1 MEVTFYGLLFPSR
14 GEAESPVALTSRF
27 GIRGSSS
34 AARLSPLRPR
44 WGAGAGAPER
54 VPAPGRSTLLQAAA
68 RGRCRG
74 QRARP
79 RVNSS
84 AQRSGGEMQLGAG
97 GRARPPPPTGAWQSP
112 QTRAADL
119 LLMRHGRGGH
129 RSGISVCRG
138 CSLGGWAHSSPGCL
152 GRERWGQRAV
162 CGQLV
167 PDPGGLSPLQDLA
180 GHREDRRARVTWG
193 HAALPGSDRPHG
205 TGSRGD
211 GAGQG
216 HDPTYFCICPGTS
229 LPGRGGLCT
238 WPSAGRTRPGRCS
251 RRSRRPAACG
261 AGWSSRGR
269 RRTGAARASSCTPC
283 RGRTPPPRSSLGR
296 NRGGGSASGRGTVP
310 RHRAGAHLGL
320 PPGPTGAAPRERCLQ
335 QHLDLLSA
343 AKEQVVGCGA
353 ELSANTYPSQRAGP
367 QISTS

>member
-1 MEVTFYGLLFPSR
+1 MFGSDILRTAIPQPRRGRIPRRTDEPLRHPRQLLGRPALAAASPLGCR
-14 GEAESPVALTSRF
+14 G
-27 GIRGSSS
+27 RGPGAGASSEPLHPAAGSGAGAMPGPESS
-34 AARLSPLRPR
+34 AASELLRAALR
-44 WGAGAGAPER
+44 RGDAAGSRG
-54 VPAPGRSTLLQAAA
+54 PG
-68 RGRCRG
+68 
-74 QRARP
+74 
-79 RVNSS
+79 SS
-84 AQRSGGEMQLGAG
+84 
-97 GRARPPPPTGAWQSP
+97 PPTGAWQSP
-112 QTRAADL
+112 QTQAADL

-138 CSLGGWAHSSPGCL
+138 CSLGGWAHGSPGCL
-152 GRERWGQRAV
+152 GRERWGQCVV